1 MMNYA
6 NVNFRDLISM
16 GAAAFFTISDCKS
29 IVGSLQ
35 KPRFYN
41 TYLPKVSIIQTA
53 MKKML
58 MSAWLRAFNQDSRG
72 QMKCGGTIE
81 WHSATSESGYLQPEL
96 QRSPSGG
103 ICLYQCPTWRDR
115 SSALPKSNSRE
126 TMQLIN
132 PRHTIIPQPPSRQS
146 TFGLQLPCSHPL
158 GKKNVCKIVRQS
170 YVDLM
175 LLCTHA
181 LFLQHVYSILPE

>member
-1 MMNYA
+1 
-6 NVNFRDLISM
+6 
-16 GAAAFFTISDCKS
+16 
-29 IVGSLQ
+29 
-35 KPRFYN
+35 
-41 TYLPKVSIIQTA
+41 

-103 ICLYQCPTWRDR
+103 ICLYQCPTWRDG

-146 TFGLQLPCSHPL
+146 TFGLQLPCSHTL
-158 GKKNVCKIVRQS
+158 GKKMYARLSDNHMLTSCYFAHMLYSCNTCAQFYQS
-170 YVDLM
+170 N
-175 LLCTHA
+175 C
-181 LFLQHVYSILPE
+181 LFVSAYNLYSFVSHD

>member
-1 MMNYA
+1 MGEGSAGTPNLYY
-6 NVNFRDLISM
+6 VIYEQPLIHLE
-16 GAAAFFTISDCKS
+16 G
-29 IVGSLQ
+29 
-35 KPRFYN
+35 FYN
-41 TYLPKVSIIQTA
+41 TYLPKISIIQTA
-53 MKKML
+53 IKKML

-181 LFLQHVYSILPE
+181 LFLQDVYSILPE

>member
-1 MMNYA
+1 MNSPVYTWK
-6 NVNFRDLISM
+6 D
-16 GAAAFFTISDCKS
+16 FTIHIYPKYLLYRPEWRKCWCQHGWGHS
-29 IVGSLQ
+29 IRTAGDRWNVAEPLSG
-35 KPRFYN
+35 
-41 TYLPKVSIIQTA
+41 IQ
-53 MKKML
+53 
-58 MSAWLRAFNQDSRG
+58 RHQSRG
-72 QMKCGGTIE
+72 ICN
-81 WHSATSESGYLQPEL
+81 